1 MGDPEVMDVS
11 RAFSIVALGT
21 ALLAGTAACGQGEE
35 GPEPTGT
42 RTQSAPRPSPT
53 ETGTPSPTGP
63 PKFEAEISKV
73 TAEQLRHS
81 WRKGCPVPLSGL
93 RMITMPYWGFDEKA
107 HEGGRLVINAKVAQK
122 IAGVFEKL
130 YEDRYPIHKMVPV
143 DEFKGDDF
151 DSIEANNTSA
161 FNCRQATGSS
171 NWSRHAY
178 GMAVDL
184 NPCQNPYV
192 STSGTIAH
200 PSCKKYYKTRNAED
214 PGVITAG
221 DNVVKAFGSI
231 GWKWGGYWAG
241 TKDYQHFSDSR

>member
-1 MGDPEVMDVS
+1 MDGS
-11 RAFSIVALGT
+11 RAFSIVALG
-21 ALLAGTAACGQGEE
+21 ALLLAGTAACGQDEE
-35 GPEPTGT
+35 GGEPTGT
-42 RTQSAPRPSPT
+42 QTRSPRQAPAETPSPT
-53 ETGTPSPTGP
+53 EPAEFRS
-63 PKFEAEISKV
+63 EISKV

-81 WRKGCPVPLSGL
+81 WREGCPVPLSGL
-93 RMITMPYWGFDEKA
+93 RMITMTYWGFDNKA
-107 HEGGRLVINAKVAQK
+107 HEGGKLVINAKVAQK

-143 DEFKGDDF
+143 DEYKGSDF

-178 GMAVDL
+178 GMAVDI

-192 STSGTIAH
+192 STSGEIAH
-200 PSCKKYYKTRNAED
+200 PSCKKYYRTRDPEA

-221 DNVVKAFGSI
+221 DDVVKAFQSI
-231 GWKWGGYWAG
+231 GWKWGGYWEG